1 MEESKIA
8 WQNKDIISKAFA
20 ENLKGKSLEVYGLHL
35 PTVEAVLP
43 TNLPSIQANE
53 LRLDNVF
60 LLADHSIALIDY
72 ESAYSV
78 NDKLDYIDYVNR
90 IVRHYRKE
98 WDREITARMI
108 VIYTAD
114 VERKQVSTEFNA
126 GCLTLHV
133 DAAFLSELDA
143 EGIRKRLNAKILSG
157 ETLTDREKMEFVIL
171 PMSYR
176 GDQAKNE
183 AIRKNMDLVDHM
195 PDDEEKTFLLTGMAV
210 FANKVIDEALMKRI
224 ERMVSMTRLGQR
236 YAERMQQ
243 AIERAEKAEA
253 KAAEAEAAR
262 VAAEAEAKAAKATA
276 EAEKQ
281 MAKAL
286 LANGLPLETVLKCS
300 TVLTWRDVEE
310 LRAAI

>member
-1 MEESKIA
+1 MTSWTI
-8 WQNKDIISKAFA
+8 F
-20 ENLKGKSLEVYGLHL
+20 
-35 PTVEAVLP
+35 
-43 TNLPSIQANE
+43 
-53 LRLDNVF
+53 
-60 LLADHSIALIDY
+60 
-72 ESAYSV
+72 
-78 NDKLDYIDYVNR
+78 DYVNR

-98 WDREITARMI
+98 WGREITARMI

-114 VERKQVSTEFNA
+114 VERKHVSTEFNA

-183 AIRKNMDLVDHM
+183 AIQKNMDLVDQM